1 MNLKLDENNKAI
13 FICNGREHVI
23 INAEINGHYIV
34 VTSEDKKLF
43 ATPNNE
49 ENIKILNDTPPEAL
63 I

>member
-23 INAEINGHYIV
+23 INAEINGHYIDV
-34 VTSEDKKLF
+34 KFEDD
-43 ATPNNE
+43 TPLTIYNNE
-49 ENIKILNDTPPEAL
+49 ENIKILNETHPEAL

>member
-49 ENIKILNDTPPEAL
+49 ENIKILKY
-63 I
+63 

>member
-23 INAEINGHYIV
+23 INVEINGNYIV
-34 VTSEDKKLF
+34 VKSEDGTLF
-43 ATPNNE
+43 ATLNNE
-49 ENIKILNDTPPEAL
+49 ENIKILNETHPEAL

>member
-23 INAEINGHYIV
+23 INAKIDGNYIDV
-34 VTSEDKKLF
+34 KSEDGTLL
-43 ATPNNE
+43 AICNNE
-49 ENIKILNDTPPEAL
+49 ENIKILEETHPEAL

>member
-23 INAEINGHYIV
+23 INAEINGNYIV
-34 VTSEDKKLF
+34 VKSEDGTLF
-43 ATPNNE
+43 ATLNNE
-49 ENIKILNDTPPEAL
+49 ENIKILNETHPEAL